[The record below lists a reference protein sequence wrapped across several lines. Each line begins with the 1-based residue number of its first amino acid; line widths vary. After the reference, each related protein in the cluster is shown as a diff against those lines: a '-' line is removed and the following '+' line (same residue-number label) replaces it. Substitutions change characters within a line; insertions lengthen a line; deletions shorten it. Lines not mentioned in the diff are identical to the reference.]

1 MKKYFVCSDVHSFF
15 TEFQEALTKNGFEIE
30 NPDHIIVIC
39 GDLFD
44 RGKETLQLYSFVRS
58 LPDDR
63 FIYIRGNHEDLLAE
77 CYEQLV
83 STQVVSSH
91 HISNGT
97 LGTILDFCSLDR
109 RFEKNIA
116 YNPYHPMR
124 GDVMD
129 KMHEILDYINHK
141 CVNYVEIGDFIC
153 VHGWI
158 PCGEIYFDP
167 NSALYRMS
175 YMADWR
181 NASPGDWYS
190 ARWTNGMEAWHQGVR
205 EPEKT
210 IICGHFHCSYGWSWL
225 RQERQEFPNKSKKGW
240 EKSFEPFIDG
250 GICAIDACTAYSGI
264 VNVVVLE
271 VEDEENVNC

>member
-1 MKKYFVCSDVHSFF
+1 MKKYFVVSDVHSFF
-15 TEFQEALTKNGFEIE
+15 TIMMDALTKQGFSKD
-30 NPDHIIVIC
+30 NPEHILVVC

-44 RGKETLQLYSFVRS
+44 RGEESVSLYNFVRS
-58 LPDDR
+58 LPEDR

-97 LGTILDFCSLDR
+97 LGTILDFCGLNR
-109 RFEKNIA
+109 RFDKNIA

-129 KMHEILDYINHK
+129 KMPEILDYINHK

-158 PCGEIYFDP
+158 PCIDIGTSY
-167 NSALYRMS
+167 YRTG
-175 YMADWR
+175 YMKNWR
-181 NASPGDWYS
+181 NAPWGGWYE
-190 ARWTNGMEAWHQGVR
+190 ARWKNGMLAWKDGVR
-205 EPEKT
+205 EPGKT
-210 IICGHFHCSYGWSWL
+210 IICGHWHASMGNSEFHNIGTEWGEDAC
-225 RQERQEFPNKSKKGW
+225 
-240 EKSFEPFIDG
+240 FEPFIDD
-250 GICAIDACTAYSGI
+250 GIIAIDSCVAYSGFLNCI
-264 VNVVVLE
+264 VLE
-271 VEDEENVNC
+271 VEE